1 MTQLN
6 LSLFFCFFRFFVFYE
21 FVMDVDDK
29 EGDELACALFLFKR
43 KTMTR
48 TVQIEGNIKLQI
60 N

>member
-1 MTQLN
+1 
-6 LSLFFCFFRFFVFYE
+6 
-21 FVMDVDDK
+21 MDVDDK